1 MTLAE
6 ARLYLYPYIENGRC
20 SSTDVVRTVINEA
33 QRRLHATGDYIGTI
47 RRWGVT
53 VDANGEFTMPTGAE
67 SVIRISELPSGFTH
81 STTGT
86 EIATGAYAFVFD
98 SPSLLRF
105 TMIRPGRFKIM
116 GPYPL
121 AVDVMGKVLYRD
133 AVAETDRLIIDDKDA
148 LKLMCLGLFREN
160 NNAAELANE
169 LLGKAVGHINLKTQ
183 VAIESVKSAL
193 YQNMLTSCAPGTRG
207 YARAK
212 VSLAMSGGE
221 RSSDAQVAE
230 LLDDAEKRI
239 MSRHQFWHSYLCKA
253 VGGYFAVPHEIEAIL
268 RVDIDNCPTHLYHAT
283 AEYIETGVGYREHT
297 YDSRPGVSV
306 IYRGDFALQADMP
319 YASQLTVRAGGINK
333 GIKVV
338 IEGKDTNGNIIRE
351 IVTLDGSTTATTQNE
366 YADVT
371 SITADQR
378 DGTLSFEVGTSEVA
392 YMQPYETDSKRAR
405 YAIPSKDDCTE
416 QILRIL
422 GRARW
427 VPKLRDEQR
436 MQVDNVQSLVLMAA
450 AIQLERSGKFQE
462 SEVLETKA
470 LRLIDDEQKNKNAGH
485 SVRIDRHPTGATLS
499 GIRGWR

>member
-1 MTLAE
+1 MKLEE
-6 ARLYLYPYIENGRC
+6 ARLYLFPYIENGRC
-20 SSTDVVRTVINEA
+20 SSTEVVKTVINEA

-53 VDANGEFTMPTGAE
+53 VDANGEFSIPTGAE

-81 STTGT
+81 SATGN

-105 TMIRPGRFKIM
+105 TMIRPGRFKIL
-116 GPYPL
+116 GPYPV

-133 AVAETDRLIIDDKDA
+133 AVAETDNLIIDDKDA

-160 NNAAELANE
+160 NNAPDLANE
-169 LLGKAVGHINLKTQ
+169 LIGKASTHLLTKTQ
-183 VAIESVKSAL
+183 IAVEGVKAAL
-193 YQNMLTSCAPGTRG
+193 YQNMLSTCAPGTRG

-212 VSLAMSGGE
+212 ISLAMNGGE
-221 RSSDAQVAE
+221 RASDPQIAE
-230 LLDDAEKRI
+230 VLDDAEKRI
-239 MSRHQFWHSYLCKA
+239 MSRHQFWHSYLFKA
-253 VGGYFAVPHEIEAIL
+253 IGGYFSVPHELESIL

-283 AEYIETGVGYREHT
+283 SEYIETGVGYREHT

-319 YASQLTVRAGGINK
+319 YPSQLTINAAGNSK
-333 GIKVV
+333 GIKIV

-351 IVTLDGSTTATTQNE
+351 IVTMDGSTTALTQNE

-371 SITADQR
+371 SITADPR
-378 DGTLSFEVGTSEVA
+378 DGTLSFEVGTAEVA
-392 YMQPYETDSKRAR
+392 FMQPYETDSKRAR
-405 YAIPSKDDCTE
+405 YAIPSKDNCEE
-416 QILRIL
+416 QILRVL

-436 MQVDNVQSLVLMAA
+436 MQVDNVQAIVLMAA
-450 AIQLERSGKFQE
+450 AIQLERGGKFEE

-470 LRLIDDEQKNKNAGH
+470 LRLIDEEQKNKNAGH
-485 SVRIDRHPTGATLS
+485 SVRIDRHPTGTTLS